1 MEFYCYNIN
10 KLINLIRL
18 ELFTQPPLAGRSQ
31 HESSAPFRMEINS
44 VHTFQPRV
52 PDFNYNPGMHRGNKS
67 GRATHKS
74 ATSSPRNPAE
84 IWIFFPPW
92 KRGRN
97 TADAQARVQK
107 SPILILIST
116 SYLNNNSSPSSSI
129 LAEMLRHPFGTR
141 REPFSP
147 ICIFSPPSFFLSFY
161 FRACRNKSRWYDG
174 AFYARGVSNEWIIYV
189 GVATSFE

>member
-1 MEFYCYNIN
+1 MDRNIGSEWKRKFSVIGINFIFSKHVEFYCYNIN

-84 IWIFFPPW
+84 I
-92 KRGRN
+92 
-97 TADAQARVQK
+97 
-107 SPILILIST
+107 
-116 SYLNNNSSPSSSI
+116 
-129 LAEMLRHPFGTR
+129 
-141 REPFSP
+141 
-147 ICIFSPPSFFLSFY
+147 
-161 FRACRNKSRWYDG
+161 
-174 AFYARGVSNEWIIYV
+174 
-189 GVATSFE
+189 